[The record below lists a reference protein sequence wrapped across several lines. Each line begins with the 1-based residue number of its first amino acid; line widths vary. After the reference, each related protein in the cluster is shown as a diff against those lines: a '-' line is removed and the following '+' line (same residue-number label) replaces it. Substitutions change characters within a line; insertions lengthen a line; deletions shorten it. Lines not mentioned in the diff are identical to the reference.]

1 MRKFNLKR
9 PTLTY
14 ESRNAVWGLLF
25 LTPWILGTLIFFL
38 WPVIEALILVF
49 CDVSFSPEGMIR
61 EFTGLENIRN
71 VFFRDVYPMQCIER
85 SLREIFLNL
94 VVIMAISILIALLL
108 NQNFL
113 GRAFARTAF
122 ALPVIVGT
130 GILIK
135 IFKGDLFIQSSDVTE
150 AASTVFQ
157 GDAIRQ
163 MLLQAEISTKLVD
176 TIVGVVNNIVDILWK
191 CGVEILLFLSGLQ
204 AIPSYL
210 YEVCDIDGATAWQ
223 KFWLITFPLMTPFI
237 MLNAIYII
245 IDSATYYNNAVM
257 LEVGW
262 KFDALMYGYSN
273 TLAFAYCII
282 VGIIVAVVGLLLSKR
297 VTYLD

>member
-1 MRKFNLKR
+1 MRKGKLKR
-9 PTLTY
+9 LTLTY
-14 ESRNAVWGLLF
+14 ESRNTVWGLLF
-25 LTPWILGTLIFFL
+25 LAPWILGTILFFL
-38 WPVIEALILVF
+38 WPVIDSLMLVF

-71 VFFRDVYPMQCIER
+71 VFFRDVYPLQCIER
-85 SLREIFLNL
+85 SLREIALNL
-94 VVIMAISILIALLL
+94 VVVMAISILIALLL
-108 NQNFL
+108 NQNFI

-135 IFKGDLFIQSSDVTE
+135 IFKGDLFIQSSDVTQ
-150 AASTVFQ
+150 AAGTVFQ

-210 YEVCDIDGATAWQ
+210 YEVCDIDGATSWQ

-245 IDSATYYNNAVM
+245 IDSATFYNNAVM

-282 VGIIVAVVGLLLSKR
+282 VGIVVAVVGGLLSRR

>member
-1 MRKFNLKR
+1 MNKRKQKKLS
-9 PTLTY
+9 LTY
-14 ESRNAVWGLLF
+14 ERRNAVWGLLF
-25 LTPWILGTLIFFL
+25 LAPWIVGTLLFFL
-38 WPVIEALILVF
+38 WPVIDAFMLVF

-61 EFTGLENIRN
+61 EFVGVENIKN
-71 VFFRDVYPMQCIER
+71 VFFRDVYPLQCIER
-85 SLREIFLNL
+85 SLREIALNL
-94 VVIMAISILIALLL
+94 VVVMALSILIALLL
-108 NQNFL
+108 NQSFL

-135 IFKGDLFIQSSDVTE
+135 IFKGDLFVQSSDVTQ
-150 AASTVFQ
+150 AAGTVFQ

-163 MLLQAEISTKLVD
+163 MLLQADISTKLVD

-210 YEVCDIDGATAWQ
+210 YEVCDIDGATSWQ

-245 IDSATYYNNAVM
+245 IDSATYYSNAVM
-257 LEVGW
+257 KEVGW

-282 VGIIVAVVGLLLSKR
+282 IGIIVAIVGGLLARR

>member
-1 MRKFNLKR
+1 MKNNKLKR
-9 PTLTY
+9 LSLTY
-14 ESRNAVWGLLF
+14 ERRNAVWGLLF
-25 LTPWILGTLIFFL
+25 LSPWILGTLLFFI
-38 WPVIEALILVF
+38 WPVIDALMLVF
-49 CDVSFSPEGMIR
+49 CDVSFSPEGMVR

-71 VFFRDVYPMQCIER
+71 VFFRDVYPLQCIER
-85 SLREIFLNL
+85 SLREIALNL
-94 VVIMAISILIALLL
+94 VVVMALSILIALLL
-108 NQNFL
+108 NQSFV

-135 IFKGDLFIQSSDVTE
+135 IFKGDLFVQSSEVT
-150 AASTVFQ
+150 AAAGTVFQ

-163 MLLQAEISTKLVD
+163 MLLQTEISTKLVD

-282 VGIIVAVVGLLLSKR
+282 IGIVVAVVGGLLSRR